1 MHYSRSLAL
10 LINFILS
17 KKLYKVTIAPHFS
30 DEKKTEDHRSRNT
43 GNSVEDEK
51 LRRVFSSQAS
61 RKDNSL
67 LISTV
72 M

>member
-1 MHYSRSLAL
+1 M
-10 LINFILS
+10 
-17 KKLYKVTIAPHFS
+17 K
-30 DEKKTEDHRSRNT
+30 KKTEDHRSRNT
-43 GNSVEDEK
+43 GNFVEDEK
-51 LRRVFSSQAS
+51 LRCVFSSQAS